1 MYIYLYIYNYIQN
14 MYTHPAYMHA
24 IYIYV
29 RNMLLHR
36 SNPGNLLISESLNG
50 PFATKEALDD
60 YRVDII

>member
-1 MYIYLYIYNYIQN
+1 MYMYIYIYIQN

-29 RNMLLHR
+29 RNMLLHG
-36 SNPGNLLISESLNG
+36 SNPGNFLISESLNG
-50 PFATKEALDD
+50 PFPTKEALDD

>member
-1 MYIYLYIYNYIQN
+1 